1 MPGIRVEVH
10 EPVNVLS
17 TMLLTLTRVPKG
29 AKLHPIAAKAFD
41 HTKPFADH
49 PSLAWLKEFFRPGD
63 PPYLYGHA
71 AQLSGPITFM
81 PRSLTVPPYVA
92 RYEPERMK
100 DLSRYMS
107 DFYRDA
113 KLGTFRR
120 QTNAEY
126 TLAAADVKDALER
139 GRIEEYLRQLY
150 GKIPYDLVVVPVPT
164 HPFAGGATGAHAAR
178 EDYAFLHPPRVAI
191 DSSDPVA
198 WSVDSDR
205 TQVLVQRELA
215 RALLRDA
222 MLRRKDLMTRM
233 RDVLTSIPRDAPIVR
248 SYPRADHQFME
259 LFLRGSSASH
269 LRRTRGDEA
278 AERWMG
284 DQIKRTGTTLVRSFF
299 QAIEEYL
306 AGKRWKDLD
315 AFLIDIPR
323 GLRA

>member
-1 MPGIRVEVH
+1 
-10 EPVNVLS
+10 
-17 TMLLTLTRVPKG
+17 
-29 AKLHPIAAKAFD
+29 
-41 HTKPFADH
+41 
-49 PSLAWLKEFFRPGD
+49 
-63 PPYLYGHA
+63 
-71 AQLSGPITFM
+71 
-81 PRSLTVPPYVA
+81 
-92 RYEPERMK
+92 
-100 DLSRYMS
+100 
-107 DFYRDA
+107 
-113 KLGTFRR
+113 
-120 QTNAEY
+120 
-126 TLAAADVKDALER
+126 
-139 GRIEEYLRQLY
+139 
-150 GKIPYDLVVVPVPT
+150 
-164 HPFAGGATGAHAAR
+164 
-178 EDYAFLHPPRVAI
+178 
-191 DSSDPVA
+191 
-198 WSVDSDR
+198 
-205 TQVLVQRELA
+205 
-215 RALLRDA
+215 

>member
-164 HPFAGGATGAHAAR
+164 HPFAGGATAR
-178 EDYAFLHPPRVAI
+178 TPPGRTMRSSTRRASRSTRVTP
-191 DSSDPVA
+191 SHGPSTP
-198 WSVDSDR
+198 
-205 TQVLVQRELA
+205 TG
-215 RALLRDA
+215 
-222 MLRRKDLMTRM
+222 RRC
-233 RDVLTSIPRDAPIVR
+233 SC
-248 SYPRADHQFME
+248 
-259 LFLRGSSASH
+259 SASWPG
-269 LRRTRGDEA
+269 RYYGTRC
-278 AERWMG
+278 
-284 DQIKRTGTTLVRSFF
+284 
-299 QAIEEYL
+299 
-306 AGKRWKDLD
+306 
-315 AFLIDIPR
+315 
-323 GLRA
+323 